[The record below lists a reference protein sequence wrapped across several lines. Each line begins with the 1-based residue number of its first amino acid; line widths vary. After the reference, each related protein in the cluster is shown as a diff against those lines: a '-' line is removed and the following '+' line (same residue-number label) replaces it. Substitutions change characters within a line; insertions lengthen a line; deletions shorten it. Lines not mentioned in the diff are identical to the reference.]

1 MKVEDEE
8 QESGGRKDGTAD
20 RTLRSASCPA
30 EPRWTLSLEV
40 VREGGWQ
47 ENAETRDDGWRL
59 QHLSADVRSW
69 SVKCLRSLRTAPSFH
84 TTHENAT

>member
-1 MKVEDEE
+1 MTRGAGDPEAIDWMKVEDEE

-47 ENAETRDDGWRL
+47 EGQETRRRL
-59 QHLSADVRSW
+59 IG
-69 SVKCLRSLRTAPSFH
+69 
-84 TTHENAT
+84 